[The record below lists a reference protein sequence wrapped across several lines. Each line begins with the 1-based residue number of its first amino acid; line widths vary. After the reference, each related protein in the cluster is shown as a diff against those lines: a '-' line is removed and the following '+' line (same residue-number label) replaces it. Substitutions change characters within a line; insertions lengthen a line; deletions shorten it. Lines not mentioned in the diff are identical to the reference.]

1 MNLIELSVERT
12 KTIGRKRIRF
22 SLLRPWPIAGLVVVV
37 FILATAFFA
46 LRWFE
51 HGVTFHPVRFTDGE
65 RWLKPPQADDVWL
78 RTADGESL
86 NGWFFTSV
94 TQPAQATII
103 YFHGNGGNISNLGWV
118 GERLAT
124 RGFDVLL
131 IDYRGYGKST
141 GASSSEDGIYR
152 DADAAYDYLVKTR
165 GASPE
170 RLVLYGQSIGTTA
183 SADLASRRPC
193 GAVILESGLSSGR
206 DMTAKLLP
214 KALHWVHFF
223 TLNRF
228 DSAHKLASIHCP
240 VLVTHGDPDSI
251 IPTAQGRALFA
262 AANEPKQ
269 LLIYPGSGHNVFG
282 SQGDK
287 YLDVLAEFIR
297 GSMKTKP

>member
-1 MNLIELSVERT
+1 MNPIKPSPV
-12 KTIGRKRIRF
+12 GRKTT
-22 SLLRPWPIAGLVVVV
+22 RPNRRRRWSIAVLAVLVLV
-37 FILATAFFA
+37 LATAFFA
-46 LRWFE
+46 LRWLE
-51 HGVTFHPVRFTDGE
+51 QGITFHPVRFTDGE
-65 RWLKPPQADDVWL
+65 HWLKPAQAEDVWI
-78 RTADGESL
+78 RTSDGENL

-103 YFHGNGGNISNLGWV
+103 FFHGNGGNISNLGWV
-118 GERLAT
+118 GERLAA

-141 GASSSEDGIYR
+141 GASSSEVGIYR

-183 SADLASRRPC
+183 VADLASRRPC
-193 GAVILESGLSSGR
+193 GAVILESGLSSAR

-228 DSAHKLASIHCP
+228 DSAHKLASVHCP

-282 SQGDK
+282 SQGET
-287 YLDVLAEFIR
+287 YLDVLADFVR
-297 GSMKTKP
+297 RSMKPKT

>member
-1 MNLIELSVERT
+1 MNPIKPSPADPRATHPNRRRRWL
-12 KTIGRKRIRF
+12 
-22 SLLRPWPIAGLVVVV
+22 IAGFAALALV
-37 FILATAFFA
+37 LATAFFA
-46 LRWFE
+46 LRGLE
-51 HGVTFHPVRFTDGE
+51 QEITFHPVRFTDSE
-65 RWLKPPQADDVWL
+65 HWLKPPQAEDVWV
-78 RTADGESL
+78 RTSDGENL
-86 NGWFFTSV
+86 NGWFFTSG

-103 YFHGNGGNISNLGWV
+103 FFHGNGGNISNLGWV
-118 GERLAT
+118 GERLAV

-131 IDYRGYGKST
+131 IDYRGYGRST
-141 GASSSEDGIYR
+141 GASSSEVGIYR
-152 DADAAYDYLVKTR
+152 DADAAYDYLVNIR

-183 SADLASRRPC
+183 VADLASRRPC
-193 GAVILESGLSSGR
+193 GAVILESGLSSAR

-228 DSAHKLASIHCP
+228 DSANKLASIHCP

-262 AANEPKQ
+262 AANQPKQ

-282 SQGDK
+282 SQGET

-297 GSMKTKP
+297 ESMKPRTK